1 MASTARS
8 TSPAC
13 GLILS
18 SRSKFP
24 RSFAPP
30 FFFLFRGG
38 GTKKAFQ
45 KHLKGFFFRQHWSG
59 RRGSNSRQS
68 AWKADALPTEL
79 LPQEERGRRWIRTT
93 EVVRQ
98 QIYSLPHLA
107 TLVFARIQRTALRLQ
122 IYAIILIAQVL
133 PPHFFSKFFPGK
145 SRRIFPP
152 PMEKMSYENDIFGRC
167 KSAKSITKK

>member
-1 MASTARS
+1 MSL
-8 TSPAC
+8 AC

-18 SRSKFP
+18 SRSKFS
-24 RSFAPP
+24 RSFASFPPLPP
-30 FFFLFRGG
+30 FFF
-38 GTKKAFQ
+38 
-45 KHLKGFFFRQHWSG
+45 FFFGKEENKKSLSDISERLFHQHWSG

-79 LPQEERGRRWIRTT
+79 LPQEECGRRWIRTT

-122 IYAIILIAQVL
+122 IYAIILIAQAL
-133 PPHFFSKFFPGK
+133 SLHFFSQNPSREKAGVFFCLRWRK
-145 SRRIFPP
+145 CR
-152 PMEKMSYENDIFGRC
+152 
-167 KSAKSITKK
+167 TKTIYLADANRQIDNQK

>member
-8 TSPAC
+8 TSSAC

-24 RSFAPP
+24 YFPPPP
-30 FFFLFRGG
+30 FFRLFRGG
-38 GTKKAFQ
+38 DTKKAFQ
-45 KHLKGFFFRQHWSG
+45 KHLKVFFRQHWSG